1 MPKRYIHARSRK
13 KKIVHAL
20 TYKENSWTWNS
31 RICIAYCVRQQNGIA
46 IINENIVGCPVL
58 QNMIQCFPY
67 ASLIRYRYNGTAM
80 AFCFLTFIIT
90 RKENSVCSC
99 TAAKRGQREI
109 GCASRS
115 RDRVR
120 AIEDWFLRRIQSVVN
135 GRGKKYENV
144 SRANRSATA
153 AESARVSRANSAVVI
168 SFVYRPVPHSRS
180 VYTDVDVILTV
191 AAVGANN

>member
-1 MPKRYIHARSRK
+1 MENLPVTFNTRKRENSIVYFTIYTEFLNAKAIYTRTRQK

-109 GCASRS
+109 GRGSRS

-120 AIEDWFLRRIQSVVN
+120 AIEDWFLRRIQSAIN

-153 AESARVSRANSAVVI
+153 AESAIRELIRLS
-168 SFVYRPVPHSRS
+168 
-180 VYTDVDVILTV
+180 
-191 AAVGANN
+191 